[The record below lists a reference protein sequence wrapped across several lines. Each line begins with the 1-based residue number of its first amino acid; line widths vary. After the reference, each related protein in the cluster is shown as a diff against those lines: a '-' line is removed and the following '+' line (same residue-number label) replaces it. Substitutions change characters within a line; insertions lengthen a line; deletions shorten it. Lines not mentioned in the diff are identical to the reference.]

1 MGAVGAHGAG
11 QTAVMSRQAPTVVGL
26 RMWCDFISP
35 DEYAYVGR
43 SMFQVFEFAVLSDG
57 REIRLI
63 DDRGWGGWT
72 TGLSLEQYLSQFT
85 VHDIEQGIFGVLL
98 PDWADVHNPLPP
110 ELAAVESIGGAQ
122 DWALLSQRLRD
133 HEIEAT
139 PDALQ
144 KVPRRVDISARLR
157 DQLGDPSG

>member
-1 MGAVGAHGAG
+1 VTSQRAI
-11 QTAVMSRQAPTVVGL
+11 TVVGL
-26 RMWCDFISP
+26 RMWCDFIP
-35 DEYAYVGR
+35 IDEYTYVGR

-72 TGLSLEQYLSQFT
+72 TGLSLEQHLSQLT
-85 VHDIEQGIFGVLL
+85 VHDIEQSVFGVLL

-110 ELAAVESIGGAQ
+110 ELAAVEAIGGAQ
-122 DWALLSQRLRD
+122 DWSLLSQRLRD
-133 HEIEAT
+133 HGIEAT

-144 KVPRRVDISARLR
+144 KVPRRVDISDRTRRHLR
-157 DQLGDPSG
+157 DASG